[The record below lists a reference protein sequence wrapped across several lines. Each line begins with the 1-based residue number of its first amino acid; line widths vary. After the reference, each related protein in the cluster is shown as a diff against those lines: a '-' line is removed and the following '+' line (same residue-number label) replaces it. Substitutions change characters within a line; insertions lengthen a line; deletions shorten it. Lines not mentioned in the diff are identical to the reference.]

1 MYNARMKMNS
11 PKALILDGF
20 YCEWDFEKKSVF
32 FLVILILH
40 ITIIKSNVQFC

>member
-1 MYNARMKMNS
+1 MKMNF
-11 PKALILDGF
+11 PKALSIGWILLG
-20 YCEWDFEKKSVF
+20 WDLEKKRVF